1 MVREEEAG
9 CSQAICSKN
18 PKERFAQAE
27 VQSWVQD
34 VTSKDGLLKGG
45 GALVVAHST
54 GMQAEGPVEAREEG
68 CLGRGGLTRGAMCLA
83 FVTWV

>member
-54 GMQAEGPVEAREEG
+54 GMQAEG
-68 CLGRGGLTRGAMCLA
+68 
-83 FVTWV
+83 